1 MKRRNPFRYTVI
13 LLIICLSTGFIF
25 KNRLQS
31 ETNEA
36 GISLEANPSGIAI
49 NPHMNTAV
57 IANEKSDSVSI
68 VDLHAETVLSS
79 IYIGRLPRGVAI
91 DSELHIALIGNSRDD
106 TVSIIDLNTYNVF
119 ATVHVGKQPEGIAI
133 NPVKNTA
140 LIANHKD
147 NTVSVIDLTSL
158 SITCNINVGKEPKD
172 VAIDPEL
179 NVALVINEKDYTV
192 SVIDLNTYQEKGI
205 LSIGK
210 KLQAIDLNPETHLA
224 AVVNEKDNS
233 ITVIDFQTYETYTI
247 STGKH
252 PIEIAIN
259 PLDNHALV
267 ICDEDRSLLLIDLD
281 TRTIIKE
288 YTLNKLPRGVA
299 VNNFTNIA
307 AVVDDKTDS
316 LMLIQ
321 LPNPIP
327 EITSIAPDSTGRA
340 GDELSLTIKGK
351 KFIASS
357 VAYLGA
363 ESLITTFIDNN
374 QIQATIPIEMLSNA
388 GIFPITVHNP
398 QPEGGA
404 SNNVDFTVINPVPS
418 ISSLDPAET
427 MAGTESLELDIYGF
441 GFFNDTEI
449 YFGSV
454 KKPTDHINNTNLRIE
469 LISEELDIP
478 GKYEI
483 MAYNSPPGGWSS
495 NKVIFKIKSPLEITI
510 KSPSGGDTIN
520 KSKVMVEGTVTSDT
534 HDIGITVNGIVADI
548 LGNEW
553 IANNVPL
560 VSGEKIV
567 TATVRDSYGN
577 TDTETITIYTDDT
590 TQHVEL
596 SANIT
601 SGIPPLKIHFSES
614 TSFVPASYQMDF
626 EGDGIS
632 DFTGTAFE
640 EVSYTYSSEG
650 IFYPTLIVIDDLGD
664 TYFDTIAVIVL
675 SNTEMDTLLKDKWEE
690 MKVALVKQDI
700 DGALKYYLEGSQQLY
715 TDIYTAFFDQL
726 PQLFQN
732 MEDIQLIYVKSN
744 TAKYRLR
751 VSESYGGEME
761 TFTYY
766 IYFVLDKDGLWKIYQ
781 Y

>member
-13 LLIICLSTGFIF
+13 FLVICLSIGFIF

-31 ETNEA
+31 ETYEA

-49 NPHMNTAV
+49 NPH
-57 IANEKSDSVSI
+57 VSI

-79 IYIGRLPRGVAI
+79 IYTGRLPRGVAI
-91 DSELHIALIGNSRDD
+91 DSELHIALIGNSHDD
-106 TVSIIDLNTYNVF
+106 TVSIIDLNTYHVF
-119 ATVHVGKQPEGIAI
+119 ATIPVGKQPEGIAI

-210 KLQAIDLNPETHLA
+210 KPQAIDLNPETHLA

-233 ITVIDFQTYETYTI
+233 ITVIDLQTYETYTI
-247 STGKH
+247 SAGKH

-281 TRTIIKE
+281 TRAIIKE

-321 LPNPIP
+321 LPNPVP
-327 EITSIAPDSTGRA
+327 EITSIAPDSTGRG
-340 GDELSLTIKGK
+340 GDGRSLTIKGK

-357 VAYLGA
+357 EAYLGA
-363 ESLITTFIDNN
+363 ESLVTIFIDNN
-374 QIQATIPIEMLSNA
+374 QIQATIPIEMLSNV

-398 QPEGGA
+398 QPEGGT

-441 GFFNDTEI
+441 GFFNDTGVYLNGI
-449 YFGSV
+449 Y
-454 KKPTDHINNTNLRIE
+454 KPTLYISNKNLQIE
-469 LISEELDIP
+469 LTSEDLKIP
-478 GKYEI
+478 GQHEI
-483 MAYNSPPGGWSS
+483 STYNSSPGGGNS

-510 KSPSGGDTIN
+510 TSPSGGDTIN
-520 KSKVMVEGTVTSDT
+520 KAKLMIQGSVRTDT
-534 HDIGITVNGIVADI
+534 KDVGITVNGIVADVS
-548 LGNEW
+548 GNEW
-553 IANNVPL
+553 TANNVPITI
-560 VSGEKIV
+560 GENIV
-567 TATVRDSYGN
+567 TATARDSYGN
-577 TDTETITIYTDDT
+577 TDTETITIYSNDT

-601 SGIPPLKIHFSES
+601 SGIPPLTTYFSTS
-614 TSFVPASYQMDF
+614 TSFIPVSYQMDF
-626 EGDGIS
+626 EGDGII
-632 DFTGTAFE
+632 DFTEATFE
-640 EVSYTYSSEG
+640 EISYTYSSEG
-650 IFYPTLIVIDDLGD
+650 IFYPTLIVTDDQGD
-664 TYFDTIAVIVL
+664 TYSDTIAVSVL
-675 SNTEMDTLLKDKWEE
+675 SKTEMDTLLKDKWEE

-715 TDIYTAFFDQL
+715 TDIYTAFYDQL
-726 PQLFQN
+726 PQLAQEMN
-732 MEDIQLIYVKSN
+732 DIQPIYVKSS

-751 VSESYGGEME
+751 EHKMYGGNME
-761 TFTYY
+761 TITYY
-766 IYFVLDKDGLWKIYQ
+766 IYFVLDKDGLWKIYR